1 MTNSQQNRKN
11 IPFIKESKGK
21 RKLVMLTAYT
31 SSIANHIDPY
41 VDIILVG
48 DSLGMVIYG
57 FSDTLS
63 VSLDMMIA
71 HGAAV
76 SRSSKNACV
85 IVDMPFGSYQES
97 KSQAFRNAAR
107 ILSETKASGVKLEG
121 GEEMAETIYFL
132 NKRGIPVMGHIGLMP
147 QKFNISGGFK
157 AIGPN
162 QHVIDNIVSEAIALE
177 QSGAFALVL
186 ECVAESIGKK
196 VTEAVNI
203 PVIGIGASSDCDGQ
217 VLVVDDILG
226 MNTSFSLK
234 FVKTYANLGE
244 NIQHAAKCFA
254 EEVRAGVFPDK
265 ENYFFSKR

>member
-1 MTNSQQNRKN
+1 MTTLHQNRKN

-31 SSIANHIDPY
+31 SSVANNIDPY

-57 FSDTLS
+57 FNDTLS

-71 HGAAV
+71 HGSAV
-76 SRSSKNACV
+76 ARSSKNACV
-85 IVDMPFGSYQES
+85 VVDMPFGSYQES
-97 KSQAFRNAAR
+97 KSQAFRNAAH
-107 ILSETKASGVKLEG
+107 ILSATKASGVKLEG
-121 GEEMAETIYFL
+121 GEEMAETVYFL
-132 NKRGIPVMGHIGLMP
+132 HKRGIPVMGHIGLMP

-157 AIGPN
+157 ALSPD
-162 QHVIDNIVSEAIALE
+162 QHIVDNVISEAIALE

-226 MNTSFSLK
+226 MNPDSSLK
-234 FVKTYANLGE
+234 FVKTYANVGKD
-244 NIQHAAKCFA
+244 IQHAAKCYA
-254 EEVRAGVFPDK
+254 EEVRSGMFPSK
-265 ENYFFSKR
+265 ENYFFAKK

>member
-31 SSIANHIDPY
+31 SPVANHIDPY

-57 FSDTLS
+57 FHDTLS
-63 VSLDMMIA
+63 VTLDMMIA
-71 HGAAV
+71 HGSAV
-76 SRSSKNACV
+76 TRSSEQACV
-85 IVDMPFGSYQES
+85 IVDLPFGAYQES

-107 ILSETKASGVKLEG
+107 VLSETKASGIKLEG

-132 NKRGIPVMGHIGLMP
+132 HKRGIPVMGHIGLMP
-147 QKFNISGGFK
+147 QKLNISGGFK
-157 AIGPN
+157 AIGPD
-162 QHVIDNIVSEAIALE
+162 QDVVDNIIAEAVALE

-186 ECVAESIGKK
+186 ECVAESIGRK
-196 VTEAVNI
+196 VTEAVDI
-203 PVIGIGASSDCDGQ
+203 PIIGIGASSECDGQ

-226 MNTSFSLK
+226 MNPDFSLK
-234 FVKTYANLGE
+234 FVKTYASIGKD
-244 NIQHAAKCFA
+244 IQHAAKCYA
-254 EEVRAGVFPDK
+254 EEVRSGVFPNK
-265 ENYFFSKR
+265 ENYFFSKK